1 MLVSNVTSVLWLSLE
16 DYYNKG
22 LTPARAKELI
32 EKIPDP
38 GSAGGLKLYCSSSGL
53 NGNWNVET
61 QATKRNYLEL
71 IEMFIEDALED
82 EMYEMEKE
90 KEEAENKKRLK

>member
-1 MLVSNVTSVLWLSLE
+1 MIVSNVTSVIWLSLE

-32 EKIPDP
+32 QTITDP
-38 GSAGGLKLYCSSSGL
+38 GSAGGLKLYCTSSGL

-61 QATKRNYLEL
+61 QTRNGDYIEFIAMNIEFVLDEEL
-71 IEMFIEDALED
+71 A
-82 EMYEMEKE
+82 EMEMNK
-90 KEEAENKKRLK
+90 AENKNK